1 MINTLGESELDF
13 PNLPIAVMGDRE
25 RFMQVLVR
33 LTKNALKYSAQKSV
47 TVKVAYDVEAQL
59 LCAQIKDEG
68 KGLSPEQ
75 IERVRAVL
83 NCPGEQKMSHLS
95 PGESAANPTLYQG
108 LRTCNELAKV
118 NGGSLSFHSDG
129 LNRGTTFQF
138 QMLMPLT
145 ASQRV
150 SAQLGQANDL
160 FLTMVDQ

>member
-1 MINTLGESELDF
+1 MITTLGESELDF

-75 IERVRAVL
+75 IERMGAVL
-83 NCPGEQKMSHLS
+83 NCPGE
-95 PGESAANPTLYQG
+95 
-108 LRTCNELAKV
+108 
-118 NGGSLSFHSDG
+118 
-129 LNRGTTFQF
+129 
-138 QMLMPLT
+138 
-145 ASQRV
+145 
-150 SAQLGQANDL
+150 
-160 FLTMVDQ
+160 